1 MNDFLKRFLEQIKTL
16 WGKWTWNQRLILIG
30 VSVAVL
36 VGIVVMTIFSA
47 QPSRVALIGVPI
59 KDPNSFAAITSKLD
73 QENIPYTTS
82 NDDRIYVADVKTARR
97 ARAILFEDNLI
108 PKGVDPWSV
117 FDVERWTTTDFE
129 RDINKQ
135 RAITKALEEHVAA
148 INGIDSVS
156 IQLAMPKDS
165 LFKEDQK
172 PVTAS
177 VQITPSPGSDITTNR
192 KKIEGIVKLIC
203 FAVEGLKPDNV
214 VITDNTGVQLNDFA
228 NMAGVDRLELGKR
241 EMDFTR
247 KMEAQYTATIL
258 SALQAIY
265 TPDRVR
271 IVKLDL
277 TLNTDKE
284 TTDKETHTPII
295 MQPANPRTNEPAQVV
310 PSITLSES
318 NRNVDFQGTGF
329 NPEGPP
335 GQEGQTPPAY
345 KDLSNL
351 VGRYK
356 DQSSI
361 QNNVVNTEKDKIE
374 RSPIRV
380 ARVTIGVALDGTWQ
394 KVYDPKTGQI
404 ETEPNG
410 SIKRIYTPVSD
421 ADLRKA
427 KALLEAAV
435 GYDSSR
441 GDIVTVETIPFDRTN
456 QFRKEDEDYRSQQN
470 LQRTLMIVIIGM
482 VVLLIAF
489 LVFRLVSREMERRR
503 RLREEELSRQHQAMR
518 EAALRSAEEEGVDV
532 EMSVAE
538 RARLELQET
547 AINMAREHP
556 ADVAQLIRTWLAEE

>member
-1 MNDFLKRFLEQIKTL
+1 MNDFFKRFLEQIKTL
-16 WGKWTWNQRLILIG
+16 WGKWSWNQRLILIG
-30 VSVAVL
+30 VAAL
-36 VGIVVMTIFSA
+36 VVVGVVVMTVVSA

-59 KDPNSFAAITSKLD
+59 KDPNAFSAITAKLD
-73 QENIPYTTS
+73 EQNIEYTTTP
-82 NDDRIYVADVKTARR
+82 DGKIYVADNKTARR
-97 ARAILFEDNLI
+97 ARAMLFQYDLI
-108 PKGVDPWSV
+108 PHGIDPWSV
-117 FDVERWTTTDFE
+117 FDTQSWTTTDFE

-135 RAITKALEEHVAA
+135 RALTKALEEH
-148 INGIDSVS
+148 IDSIDGIESCS
-156 IQLAMPKDS
+156 IQLAIPKDS

-177 VQITPSPGSDITTNR
+177 VRITPAPGSDITTNR
-192 KKIEGIVKLIC
+192 RKIEGIVKLIT

-214 VITDNTGVQLNDFA
+214 VITDDTGVQLNDFA
-228 NMAGVDRLELGKR
+228 NSAGVDRLELGKR
-241 EMDFTR
+241 EMEFKHR
-247 KMEAQYTATIL
+247 MEIQYTNTIL
-258 SALQAIY
+258 SALQSIY

-284 TTDKETHTPII
+284 TSDVETHTPII
-295 MQPANPRTNEPAQVV
+295 MQPANPDLHEPAQVV

-351 VGRYK
+351 VGKYTDK
-356 DQSSI
+356 STI

-374 RSPIRV
+374 KSPVSIAKV
-380 ARVTIGVALDGTWQ
+380 SIGVAIDGTWH
-394 KVYDPKTGQI
+394 KVYNPKTGQL

-410 SIKRIYTPVSD
+410 SIKRTYTPVS
-421 ADLRKA
+421 ASDLRKA
-427 KALLEAAV
+427 QALLQAAV
-435 GYDSSR
+435 GYNAAR
-441 GDIVTVETIPFDRTN
+441 GDLVTVETLPFDRTK
-456 QFRKEDEDYRSQQN
+456 QFEKEDADYRAQQN
-470 LQRTLMIVIIGM
+470 LQRTLMVVIIGL
-482 VVLLIAF
+482 VVLLVAF
-489 LVFRLVSREMERRR
+489 VVFRLISREMERRR

-532 EMSVAE
+532 EMSVAD

>member
-16 WGKWTWNQRLILIG
+16 WGKWTWNQRFILIG
-30 VSVAVL
+30 VSAAVL
-36 VGIVVMTIFSA
+36 VGIVVMTMFSA

-82 NDDRIYVADVKTARR
+82 NDDRIYVDNVKTARR

-148 INGIDSVS
+148 IDGIDSVS

-228 NMAGVDRLELGKR
+228 NMAGIDRLELGKR

-295 MQPANPRTNEPAQVV
+295 MQPADPRTNEPAQVV

-374 RSPIRV
+374 RAPIRV

-394 KVYDPKTGQI
+394 KVYDPKTGQL

-410 SIKRIYTPVSD
+410 SIKRVYTPVSD

-435 GYDSSR
+435 GYDASR
-441 GDIVTVETIPFDRTN
+441 GDIVTVETIPFDRTS
-456 QFRKEDEDYRSQQN
+456 QFKKEDEDYRSQQN
-470 LQRTLMIVIIGM
+470 LQKTLMVVIIGM

>member
-1 MNDFLKRFLEQIKTL
+1 MNDFFKRFLEQIKTL
-16 WGKWTWNQRLILIG
+16 WGKWSWNQRLILIG
-30 VSVAVL
+30 VSAL
-36 VGIVVMTIFSA
+36 VVVGVIVMTVVSA

-59 KDPNSFAAITSKLD
+59 KDPNAFSAITAKLD
-73 QENIPYTTS
+73 EQNIQYTTTP
-82 NDDRIYVADVKTARR
+82 DGKIYVADNKTARR
-97 ARAILFEDNLI
+97 ARAMLFQYDLI
-108 PKGVDPWSV
+108 PHGIDPWSV
-117 FDVERWTTTDFE
+117 FDTQSWTTTDFE

-135 RAITKALEEHVAA
+135 RALTKALEEH
-148 INGIDSVS
+148 IDSIDGIESCS
-156 IQLAMPKDS
+156 IQLAIPKDS

-177 VQITPSPGSDITTNR
+177 VRITPAPGSDITTNR
-192 KKIEGIVKLIC
+192 RKIEGIVKLIT

-214 VITDNTGVQLNDFA
+214 VITDDTGVQLNDFA
-228 NMAGVDRLELGKR
+228 NSAGIDRLELGKR
-241 EMDFTR
+241 EMEFKHR
-247 KMEAQYTATIL
+247 MEIQYTNTIL
-258 SALQAIY
+258 SALQSIY

-284 TTDKETHTPII
+284 TSDVETHTPII
-295 MQPANPRTNEPAQVV
+295 MQPANPDLHEPAQVV

-351 VGRYK
+351 VGKYTDK
-356 DQSSI
+356 STI

-374 RSPIRV
+374 KSPVSISKV
-380 ARVTIGVALDGTWQ
+380 SIGVAIDGTWH
-394 KVYDPKTGQI
+394 KVYNPKTGQL

-410 SIKRIYTPVSD
+410 SIKRVYTPVS
-421 ADLRKA
+421 ASDLRKA
-427 KALLEAAV
+427 QALLQAAV
-435 GYDSSR
+435 GYNAAR
-441 GDIVTVETIPFDRTN
+441 GDLVTVETLPFDRTK
-456 QFRKEDEDYRSQQN
+456 QFEKEDADYRAQQN
-470 LQRTLMIVIIGM
+470 LQRTLMVVIIGL
-482 VVLLIAF
+482 VVLLVAF
-489 LVFRLVSREMERRR
+489 VVFRLISREMERRR

>member
-1 MNDFLKRFLEQIKTL
+1 MNDFFKRFLEQIKTL
-16 WGKWTWNQRLILIG
+16 WGKWSWNQRLILIG
-30 VSVAVL
+30 ISALVV
-36 VGIVVMTIFSA
+36 VGIVVMTVVSA

-59 KDPNSFAAITSKLD
+59 KDPNAFSAITAKLD
-73 QENIPYTTS
+73 EQNIEYTTTP
-82 NDDRIYVADVKTARR
+82 DGKIYVANNKTARR
-97 ARAILFEDNLI
+97 ARAMLFQYDLI
-108 PKGVDPWSV
+108 PHGIDPWSV
-117 FDVERWTTTDFE
+117 FDTQSWTTTDFE

-135 RAITKALEEHVAA
+135 RALTKALEEH
-148 INGIDSVS
+148 IDSIDGIESSS
-156 IQLAMPKDS
+156 IQLAIPKDS

-177 VQITPSPGSDITTNR
+177 VRITPAPGSDITTNR
-192 KKIEGIVKLIC
+192 RKIEGIVKLIT

-214 VITDNTGVQLNDFA
+214 VITDDTGVQLNDFA
-228 NMAGVDRLELGKR
+228 NSAGVDRLDLGKR
-241 EMDFTR
+241 EMEFKHR
-247 KMEAQYTATIL
+247 MEIQYTDTIL
-258 SALQAIY
+258 SALQSIY

-271 IVKLDL
+271 VVKLDL

-284 TTDKETHTPII
+284 TSDVETHTPII
-295 MQPANPRTNEPAQVV
+295 MQPANPDLHEPAQVV

-351 VGRYK
+351 VGKYTDK
-356 DQSSI
+356 STI
-361 QNNVVNTEKDKIE
+361 QNNVVNTTKDKIE
-374 RSPIRV
+374 KSPVSIAKV
-380 ARVTIGVALDGTWQ
+380 SIGVAIDGTWH
-394 KVYDPKTGQI
+394 KVYNPKTGQL

-410 SIKRIYTPVSD
+410 SIKRVYTPVS
-421 ADLRKA
+421 ASDLRKA
-427 KALLEAAV
+427 QALLQAAV
-435 GYDSSR
+435 GYDAAR
-441 GDIVTVETIPFDRTN
+441 GDLVTVETLPFDRTK
-456 QFRKEDEDYRSQQN
+456 QFEKEDADYRAQQN
-470 LQRTLMIVIIGM
+470 LQRTLMVVIIGL
-482 VVLLIAF
+482 VVLLVAF
-489 LVFRLVSREMERRR
+489 VVFRLISREMERRR